1 MKIGPG
7 GSPTFRSLG
16 MVEHLAKGLRESDF

>member
-7 GSPTFRSLG
+7 GSPTFRSPG
-16 MVEHLAKGLRESDF
+16 MEKHLAKGLRGSDH